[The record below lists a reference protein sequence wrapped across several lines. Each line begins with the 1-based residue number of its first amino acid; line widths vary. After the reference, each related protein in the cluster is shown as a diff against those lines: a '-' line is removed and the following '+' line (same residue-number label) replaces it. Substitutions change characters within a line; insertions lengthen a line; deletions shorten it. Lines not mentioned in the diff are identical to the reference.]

1 MDETERL
8 ADRLVIFDC
17 GELLVFDTPAEAA
30 AAIPCVHDEAHVDAG
45 ALFGNLDT
53 VGGKLKS
60 VLQAKRP
67 RLGYSC
73 FAVADDSRCP
83 VHRVACLGQTP

>member
-30 AAIPCVHDEAHVDAG
+30 AAMPSVHDEALVDAG
-45 ALFGNLDT
+45 AALIACRRRTWRRHPGC
-53 VGGKLKS
+53 
-60 VLQAKRP
+60 RP
-67 RLGYSC
+67 K
-73 FAVADDSRCP
+73 AI
-83 VHRVACLGQTP
+83 